1 MSTKTYFFLIL
12 ILGSLTAL
20 GPFSIDMYL
29 PGFPAIAKDLHTT
42 AAKVSLSLSGYFI
55 GISLGQL
62 LYGPLLD
69 RFGRKP
75 PLYAGLLVYILASAG
90 CALATSID
98 GLILMRVIQA
108 IGSCAAAVASVAMV
122 RDLFPVKDNAK
133 VFSLLLLVVGVSP
146 MIAPTVGGYVT
157 AAWGWQA
164 VFMILLGM
172 GVAILLAV
180 ICWLPASYAP
190 DRSISLK
197 PRPILR
203 NFWQVLREPQFYT
216 YAFTGAIAFSG
227 LFAYVSGSPILFME
241 VFRTNEKEYGWIFA
255 FLSVGFIGSS
265 QLNTLLLRHY
275 KSEQVVFVALLG
287 QALVALLFLAVALS
301 GWLTLPIT
309 LFFLFLFL
317 CCIGFTNP
325 NAAALSLAPFTRN
338 GGSASALMGAVQ
350 MGMGTLIS
358 VMMSLF
364 EVPSAVPMVIAMASS
379 STLALLVLVA
389 GRTRI
394 KAPVA
399 VHADSEA
406 ALLH

>member
-1 MSTKTYFFLIL
+1 MSTKTYFLLIL
-12 ILGSLTAL
+12 LLGSLTAL

-29 PGFPAIAKDLHTT
+29 PGFPAIARDLHTT
-42 AAKVSLSLSGYFI
+42 AATVSLSLSGYFI

-75 PLYAGLLVYILASAG
+75 PLYVGLVVYILASAG
-90 CALATSID
+90 CAAATSIG
-98 GLILMRVIQA
+98 GLIFMRVIQA

-133 VFSLLLLVVGVSP
+133 VFSLLLLVVGASP
-146 MIAPTVGGYVT
+146 MVAPTVGGYVT

-164 VFMILLGM
+164 VFLILLGM
-172 GVAILLAV
+172 GVTILVATAF
-180 ICWLPASYAP
+180 WLPSSYTP

-197 PRPILR
+197 PRPILT
-203 NFWQVLREPQFYT
+203 NFGRVLREPQFYT
-216 YAFTGAIAFSG
+216 YALTGAIAFSG
-227 LFAYVSGSPILFME
+227 LFAYVSGSPMLFMT
-241 VFRTNEKEYGWIFA
+241 VFGTSEQQYGWIFA

-265 QLNTLLLRHY
+265 QVNTLLLRRY
-275 KSEQVVFVALLG
+275 KSELIV
-287 QALVALLFLAVALS
+287 LVALVGQSLIALGFLTVALS

-309 LFFLFLFL
+309 LAFLFAFL

-338 GGSASALMGAVQ
+338 GGSASALLGALQ

-358 VMMSLF
+358 VLMSLF
-364 EVPSAVPMVIAMASS
+364 EAPSAVPMVLAMAGSS
-379 STLALLVLVA
+379 LLALSVLVVGRRRIPA
-389 GRTRI
+389 GVDV
-394 KAPVA
+394 APNTAA
-399 VHADSEA
+399 V
-406 ALLH
+406 LLH